1 VHAAKIKAMAAA
13 VVSLRIVPPRSR
25 DLSTPSLEEAQSA
38 ALAGGGKAPGR
49 VRSAAGRE
57 GRN

>member
-25 DLSTPSLEEAQSA
+25 DLSTPSLEEAQSV
-38 ALAGGGKAPGR
+38 ALAGGGESARPRALRGR
-49 VRSAAGRE
+49 A
-57 GRN
+57 